1 MTARAVQTL
10 KLSQLRLIA
19 ALDRHRQIVHAAE
32 ALGISQP
39 AASRSL
45 AEIERLVGAPLFDRH
60 PRGMTP
66 TAAGE
71 IVARRAQAM
80 LTGLSDLAR
89 ELEEIQG
96 GLSGTVRVGAVTGP
110 ALGCVVPALRRLKAV
125 APGLEIAVEVAPS
138 AALLAMLDQ
147 GALDFLLAR
156 VPSGNPTD
164 GLRIEPGV
172 RETVRCL
179 VRGGHPLAGREG
191 VPIAEAATYPWVLQ
205 DRGAP
210 IRVAVEQALWAEG
223 LDPPADVTAASSP
236 LVALALAADT
246 DCVCP
251 VSQEVAR
258 LARVGGGTAFTT
270 LDLARPIELAPCQL
284 ISLAGRSLSPGAER
298 MLALVREEILA
309 AAVRV

>member
-1 MTARAVQTL
+1 MRGVQTL
-10 KLSQLRLIA
+10 KISQLRLIA
-19 ALDRHRQIVHAAE
+19 AVDRHRQIVHAAE

-45 AEIERLVGAPLFDRH
+45 AEIERLLGAPLFDRH

-66 TAAGE
+66 TPAGA
-71 IVARRAQAM
+71 IVARRAQAV

-89 ELEEIQG
+89 ELDEMQG

-125 APGLEIAVEVAPS
+125 APGIEVAVEVAPS
-138 AALLAMLDQ
+138 AALLALLDH

-156 VPSGNPTD
+156 LPAGHATD

-172 RETVRCL
+172 RETVQCI
-179 VRGGHPLAGREG
+179 VRGRHPLGRREG
-191 VPIAEAATYPWVLQ
+191 VPIADAAAYPWVLQ

-246 DCVCP
+246 DAICP

-258 LARVGGGTAFTT
+258 LALAGGSAVFTT
-270 LDLARPIELAPCQL
+270 LDLARPIALAPCQL

-298 MLALVREEILA
+298 MLALVREEIFA